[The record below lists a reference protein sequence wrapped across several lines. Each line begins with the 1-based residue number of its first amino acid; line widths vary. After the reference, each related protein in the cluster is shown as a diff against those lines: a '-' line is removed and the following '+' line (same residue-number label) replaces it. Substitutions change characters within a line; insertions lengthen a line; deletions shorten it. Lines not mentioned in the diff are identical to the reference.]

1 MSEEAEKRLQS
12 VMAKLFHPPKS
23 KPNSPSDSSS
33 DGQSSKGKK
42 RPNPMS
48 ASAIE
53 SKLRKDIQKSTTPVQ
68 APLCRPWDRE
78 DLMKRL
84 ATFKSMT
91 WFAKPKVHSGAHFII
106 ALSPVL
112 FFGIQ
117 T

>member
-1 MSEEAEKRLQS
+1 M
-12 VMAKLFHPPKS
+12 FFG
-23 KPNSPSDSSS
+23 DSSP
-33 DGQSSKGKK
+33 DVQLAKGKK

-53 SKLRKDIQKSTTPVQ
+53 LKLRKDIQQSTAPVQ

-91 WFAKPKVHSGAHFII
+91 WFAKPKVRCQSPLYYSLVHRFI
-106 ALSPVL
+106 LL
-112 FFGIQ
+112 E
-117 T
+117 

>member
-1 MSEEAEKRLQS
+1 MYIFFLQFCY
-12 VMAKLFHPPKS
+12 LFDLFMFS
-23 KPNSPSDSSS
+23 SDSSS

-91 WFAKPKVHSGAHFII
+91 WFAKPKVHPGAHFII

-112 FFGIQ
+112 FFGIKNIQ
-117 T
+117 N